1 MRDGAGRERLAKVTV
16 LIADDLKFFLE
27 LEKSFLVRGGF
38 DVLTAG
44 SGTEAIAVARDKHPS
59 LVLLDLEMPGVDG
72 AAACVEM
79 RKDATLAGTPIII
92 MSARGDQKT
101 RDRCLKA
108 GCTEFV
114 IKPEKPDELLGIVAR
129 ILAVR
134 KRGSARLTVVF
145 SVIGEAGGHQL
156 IGQAHDLS
164 SGGLLLETKTSLAAG
179 DTVDVEFFLPESKVQ
194 IKTKAEVVRVTQA
207 GGGAWQVGVRFIDL
221 DPGDQEAIQDFVS
234 S

>member
-1 MRDGAGRERLAKVTV
+1 MAKVTV

-38 DVLTAG
+38 DVSTAG
-44 SGTEAIAVARDKHPS
+44 SGAEAVTVARDQHPS
-59 LVLLDLEMPGVDG
+59 LILLDLEMPGMDG

-79 RKDATLAGTPIII
+79 RKDATLAETPIII

-145 SVIGEAGGHQL
+145 SVTGEAGGHQL

-164 SGGLLLETKTSLAAG
+164 SSGLLLETKTSLDPG
-179 DTVDVEFFLPESKVQ
+179 DTLDVEFFLPESKVQ
-194 IKTKAEVVRVTQA
+194 IRTKAEVVRATKA

-221 DPGDQEAIQDFVS
+221 DPGDQEAIQDLVS